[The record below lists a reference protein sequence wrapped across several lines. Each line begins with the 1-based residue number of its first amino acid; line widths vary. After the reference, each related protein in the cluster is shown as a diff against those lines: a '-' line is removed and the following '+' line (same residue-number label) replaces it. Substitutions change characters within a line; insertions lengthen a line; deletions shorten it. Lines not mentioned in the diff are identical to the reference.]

1 MNSYP
6 DQEYHSTVYDKPE
19 KPDSK
24 LISLSL
30 PFKHSLRL
38 LSAGAVLE
46 DKENTRTE
54 IPYAVDLAKEISR
67 EQFEMLKLLEAYEV
81 HSCEELEPILE
92 KARESV
98 RAGSKS
104 ASNDP
109 SYFAYASG
117 FSVSGGSFEVIN
129 GDRTVMNP
137 IRMGRWSTP
146 FPHAKVSVPKA
157 PPPPRRAE
165 FSSRS
170 AQYAADAS
178 PINVERRY
186 GNQNDRSQANN
197 YHDAF
202 ISPVGPFTE
211 GGGLRKKVELTG
223 PSAFAFSQNFGL
235 DPDTTLSP
243 GAFSVVEGNQH
254 IDILE

>member
-1 MNSYP
+1 MMNSYP
-6 DQEYHSTVYDKPE
+6 DQEYHSTVYDKE
-19 KPDSK
+19 KPDSNW
-24 LISLSL
+24 SG
-30 PFKHSLRL
+30 PR
-38 LSAGAVLE
+38 GQRE
-46 DKENTRTE
+46 YTDRN
-54 IPYAVDLAKEISR
+54 YLAKEISR

-92 KARESV
+92 KTRESV

-254 IDILE
+254 IDIVE